1 MIDTTERREKTLFF
15 EEPPL
20 AHELR
25 YIGHII
31 SYKVWIG
38 QLARNNKKK
47 KNISEILCVLIRK
60 KEDKSSSTLQLICAM
75 FSLVNLEKNSLKFC
89 YEALLWIYYL
99 WEKMGLQI
107 LNMFWGFKK
116 KFNIE

>member
-1 MIDTTERREKTLFF
+1 MIDTTERREKKLFF

-47 KNISEILCVLIRK
+47 RKILV
-60 KEDKSSSTLQLICAM
+60 
-75 FSLVNLEKNSLKFC
+75 KFC
-89 YEALLWIYYL
+89 VC
-99 WEKMGLQI
+99 
-107 LNMFWGFKK
+107 
-116 KFNIE
+116 